1 MAVLNS
7 SGKMDSEI
15 ERLMRVVMGRRKASR
30 HDLRRDVGIRSREQV
45 ASEEDSMA
53 DRTSSIVEG
62 ENVERQGRREG
73 EREVRSEGEVLRERR
88 ESREAHSFLG

>member
-1 MAVLNS
+1 MADLKS
-7 SGKMDSEI
+7 SEKMDSEM

-53 DRTSSIVEG
+53 DRTSSIVTG
-62 ENVERQGRREG
+62 ENVEREGGGEG
-73 EREVRSEGEVLRERR
+73 EGR
-88 ESREAHSFLG
+88 